1 VQMTTVMMISIQ
13 VNRLHTCTHKVHTVH
28 THIYTYLSEVVVVV
42 RVVHGV
48 VLGPHDR
55 LEVSPLRECDVM

>member
-1 VQMTTVMMISIQ
+1 MTAVMTSILG
-13 VNRLHTCTHKVHTVH
+13 NCLHTY
-28 THIYTYLSEVVVVV
+28 IEYSSTYLSEVVVVV

-55 LEVSPLRECDVM
+55 LEVSPLHDRQHDEM